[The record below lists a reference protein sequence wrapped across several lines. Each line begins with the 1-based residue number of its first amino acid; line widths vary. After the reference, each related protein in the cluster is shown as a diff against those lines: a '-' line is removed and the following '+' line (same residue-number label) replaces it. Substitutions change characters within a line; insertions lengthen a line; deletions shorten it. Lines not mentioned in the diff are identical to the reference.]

1 MLKSPRD
8 ALRPENKPTPGG
20 KPPRSERARSPAVA
34 LGNGVFTFLLLAA
47 ALFFAGIYF
56 GGKEFEAKGPLAQ
69 ESIVL
74 VPKGS
79 GTVEIADA
87 LASQGVID
95 SATLFAIAVRVIG
108 KSDELKAG
116 EYAFPA
122 GVSMSGVVDILVD
135 GKAIQHSITIPE
147 GLTTQMIVERLRQ
160 DPVLVGDITSSPAE
174 GALLPDT
181 YLFERGT
188 SREQMLQRMQNA
200 HKKLVAEIWARRSP
214 DIILKSPNEL
224 VTLASIVEKETG
236 VADERPRVASV
247 FHNRLNK
254 RMKLQSDPTI
264 IYGIVGGKGKLD
276 RPLSRA
282 DISGATA
289 YNTYVIPG
297 LPPGPIANPG
307 RASLEA
313 TANPMRTDDLFFVA
327 DGTGGHA
334 FATTLEDH
342 NANVR
347 RWREIEKSRNTEPG
361 EAGGTGLLEE
371 DSAAAE
377 AAAEPAA
384 EPAKPAKKKKQPAE
398 N

>member
-8 ALRPENKPTPGG
+8 ALRPETKPKPGG

-47 ALFFAGIYF
+47 AVFFAGLYF
-56 GGKEFEAKGPLAQ
+56 GGKQFEAKGPLAQ

-87 LASQGVID
+87 LANQGVID
-95 SATLFAIAVRVIG
+95 SPTLFAIAVRVIG

-116 EYAFPA
+116 EYSFPA
-122 GVSMSGVVDILVD
+122 GVSMAGVVDILVG
-135 GKAIQHSITIPE
+135 GKVIQHSITIPE
-147 GLTTQMIVERLRQ
+147 GLTSQMIVERLRQ
-160 DPVLVGDITSSPAE
+160 DPVLTGDVTTVPAE
-174 GALLPDT
+174 GGLLPDT

-200 HKKLVAEIWARRSP
+200 QKKLVAEIWARRAP
-214 DIILKSPNEL
+214 DLILKSPNEL

-282 DISGATA
+282 DIKGATA
-289 YNTYVIPG
+289 FNTYVIPG

-313 TANPMRTDDLFFVA
+313 TANPLRTDDLFFVA

-334 FATTLEDH
+334 FAATLEDH
-342 NANVR
+342 NANVK
-347 RWREIEKSRNTEPG
+347 RWREIEKTRNADSG
-361 EAGGTGLLEE
+361 SAGGTGLLEE
-371 DSAAAE
+371 DPAE
-377 AAAEPAA
+377 AAPAEPAA
-384 EPAKPAKKKKQPAE
+384 EPAKPSKKKKQPAV

>member
-1 MLKSPRD
+1 M
-8 ALRPENKPTPGG
+8 
-20 KPPRSERARSPAVA
+20 A

-47 ALFFAGIYF
+47 AGFFAAIYF

-282 DISGATA
+282 DIKGATA

-313 TANPMRTDDLFFVA
+313 TANPMRTDELFFVA

-371 DSAAAE
+371 DAAAAE

-384 EPAKPAKKKKQPAE
+384 EPAKPAKKKKQPAV